1 MQAQEYRPQDFMS
14 FPMSISEPIP
24 DENSLFNEDI
34 AYPTNTAGLPIFSD
48 TVQWE
53 WDLQNLWNG
62 SFMPES

>member
-1 MQAQEYRPQDFMS
+1 MS